1 MVTSGHIELA
11 MLIGHVVGFLRRV
24 NRFLNIDLWSERAS
38 SDGEKTSYRTKLTNS
53 GAKQLS
59 HQSYLF
65 NFLDLTRTDRP
76 ENIERETELIPRT
89 DCD

>member
-1 MVTSGHIELA
+1 MMTSGHIELVV
-11 MLIGHVVGFLRRV
+11 LTGEVVGFLRRV

-65 NFLDLTRTDRP
+65 NFLDYNRTDRS
-76 ENIERETELIPRT
+76 ENVQGETELIPPT